1 MRYPFS
7 PSPRQGDSASS
18 KPIASLILKR
28 APIGPNPDEIVCV
41 ANLSERCHRLLAS
54 ARSPHPGAVLWASG
68 SKEEDAAGD
77 LAVFEHVERSI
88 ERCSRSVTE
97 FSLGKGRTSGAAKST
112 IW

>member
-28 APIGPNPDEIVCV
+28 APIGPNPDEIICV

-54 ARSPHPGAVLWASG
+54 ALWASG

>member
-1 MRYPFS
+1 MRYPFF

-28 APIGPNPDEIVCV
+28 APIGPNPDEIIC

-54 ARSPHPGAVLWASG
+54 ALWASG
-68 SKEEDAAGD
+68 SKEEDAAGE

-97 FSLGKGRTSGAAKST
+97 FSLGKSRTSEAAKSA